1 MNHTSPP
8 DLVKIVQG
16 ITGIISRPTE
26 SQRRLIEQLKHHASR
41 LSKSAFQLA
50 VLGQFKRGKS
60 SLLNALVGYPLLSTG
75 ILPLTAV
82 PTFLSQSENITLN
95 LKYTAGGIDQPNI
108 DNLQEL
114 ASAIAAATTEEL
126 NPHNAKGIERVEA
139 AMPSS
144 QWLFEVTLIDTPGVG
159 STYNHN
165 TETAH
170 GILPECDAALF
181 VLSVDPPITEL
192 EVSYL
197 KKICRNVSHV
207 IIVLNKIDL
216 VDPADQHKAIEFLAS
231 VLAREAK
238 PQLDQRIFAVSAR
251 LALAARMS
259 DDREKLLQSGLPEL
273 EDHLRRSLVDKKRV
287 LLESSIVKKIS
298 EIVAALEADAGLT
311 VQALTIPLSDL
322 DKRIGLFEKAAIDIT
337 RERENLHDL
346 LSGEWRRTLGKL
358 DSFCEEAERRIRLEL
373 KNIVGNFYGSESD
386 RTDVQ
391 SKMFSIFDREFESIG
406 TLVDAEVAAAV
417 STHQQRYLT
426 LVRSVREAAG
436 TLMDVAVSGVA
447 SDDWLEIK
455 REPYWIEQAR
465 LENLS
470 SITVDVFA
478 RLLPA
483 RMRRKRQQRKVRD
496 AIEGAITRNISD
508 LRWSMRQNIDDSFRR
523 LLFVSK
529 EVVDRSVASTRE
541 VLEAARERRRSES
554 ESIQHETEYADRVL
568 QQLRRLRTQL
578 ELVSRVN

>member
-1 MNHTSPP
+1 M
-8 DLVKIVQG
+8 
-16 ITGIISRPTE
+16 
-26 SQRRLIEQLKHHASR
+26 
-41 LSKSAFQLA
+41 
-50 VLGQFKRGKS
+50 
-60 SLLNALVGYPLLSTG
+60 
-75 ILPLTAV
+75 
-82 PTFLSQSENITLN
+82 
-95 LKYTAGGIDQPNI
+95 
-108 DNLQEL
+108 
-114 ASAIAAATTEEL
+114 
-126 NPHNAKGIERVEA
+126 
-139 AMPSS
+139 
-144 QWLFEVTLIDTPGVG
+144 
-159 STYNHN
+159 
-165 TETAH
+165 
-170 GILPECDAALF
+170 
-181 VLSVDPPITEL
+181 
-192 EVSYL
+192 
-197 KKICRNVSHV
+197 
-207 IIVLNKIDL
+207 
-216 VDPADQHKAIEFLAS
+216 
-231 VLAREAK
+231 
-238 PQLDQRIFAVSAR
+238 
-251 LALAARMS
+251 
-259 DDREKLLQSGLPEL
+259 
-273 EDHLRRSLVDKKRV
+273 
-287 LLESSIVKKIS
+287 
-298 EIVAALEADAGLT
+298 
-311 VQALTIPLSDL
+311 
-322 DKRIGLFEKAAIDIT
+322 
-337 RERENLHDL
+337 
-346 LSGEWRRTLGKL
+346 
-358 DSFCEEAERRIRLEL
+358 
-373 KNIVGNFYGSESD
+373 
-386 RTDVQ
+386 Q